1 MNEIKVS
8 TNKLKRLYERVA
20 FKDIEEGDIFRYC
33 RDIYIKVQW
42 SMLVRQEDASL
53 IKDYNA
59 INLSDREHMYASFNW
74 SDLVEGYTE
83 SPIVDDCYFTDNKS
97 LYEKAKEEYKESC
110 EKN

>member
-8 TNKLKRLYERVA
+8 TNKIASLFERVA

-42 SMLVRQEDASL
+42 SMPVRQEESV

-59 INLSDREHMYASFNW
+59 INLSDKEHMYASFDW
-74 SDLVEGYTE
+74 LKLVEGYTE
-83 SPIVDDCYFTDNKS
+83 PLIVDDCYFTNNKS
-97 LYEKAKEEYKESC
+97 LYEKAREEYMESY

>member
-42 SMLVRQEDASL
+42 SMLVRQE
-53 IKDYNA
+53 KDYNA
-59 INLSDREHMYASFNW
+59 INLSDKEHRYASFNW

-83 SPIVDDCYFTDNKS
+83 SLIVDDCNFTDNKS
-97 LYEKAKEEYKESC
+97 LYEEAKEEYK
-110 EKN
+110 KFL